1 MMMMMKNYFFTAFK
15 EMRWGPLTSGRSMRQ
30 RALNENN
37 SDDDDDD
44 DDANDY
50 ERMIFMIILA
60 RCKNQ
65 QNSGCTILDED
76 DEKIGSNDS

>member
-1 MMMMMKNYFFTAFK
+1 
-15 EMRWGPLTSGRSMRQ
+15 MRQ

-65 QNSGCTILDED
+65 QNSSCMYNLRRR
-76 DEKIGSNDS
+76 